1 MRELGRPR
9 VSFRRTEGR
18 KQFMPWSQWAEGENS
33 GHGDF
38 SRAGLAAEEQTC
50 GEETGATKEML
61 SLPIQERK
69 LFGEL
74 E

>member
-1 MRELGRPR
+1 
-9 VSFRRTEGR
+9 
-18 KQFMPWSQWAEGENS
+18 MPWGQWAEGENS

-50 GEETGATKEML
+50 GEETGAIKETL